1 MKSKII
7 LTAILTGL
15 MSATA
20 FAQTTAV
27 PGTNTPKIDAREA
40 NQAARIDQG
49 VASGALNAREAARL
63 DNGQAR
69 VATAEANAKAD
80 GTVTKKERAKIT
92 HMQNKQSRKIKHQK
106 HDKQTAPVAAP
117 ITQ

>member
-7 LTAILTGL
+7 LTVLLTGL

-20 FAQTTAV
+20 FAQTTVV
-27 PGTNTPKIDAREA
+27 PSTNTPKIDARETK
-40 NQAARIDQG
+40 QEARIQQG
-49 VASGALNAREAARL
+49 
-63 DNGQAR
+63 
-69 VATAEANAKAD
+69 TAEANAKAD

-92 HMQNKQSRKIKHQK
+92 HMQNKQSRHIKRQK

-117 ITQ
+117 VAQ

>member
-20 FAQTTAV
+20 FAQTPATL
-27 PGTNTPKIDAREA
+27 GTNTPKIDAR
-40 NQAARIDQG
+40 QAKQEARIQQG
-49 VASGALNAREAARL
+49 VASGALNAKEATRL
-63 DNGQAR
+63 ENGQAR

-80 GTVTKKERAKIT
+80 GTVSKQERAKLT
-92 HMQNKQSRKIKHQK
+92 HMENKQSRHIKRQK

-117 ITQ
+117 VVQ